1 MQKRCSGF
9 TLVELLVV
17 ISIIAIL
24 AGLAFPAIGGAM
36 DAAKRTQASAFI
48 GQLKIALSAYY
59 TEYSTWPASNAGS
72 DILSPEDAYLIL
84 SGKDGSSE
92 TTKNTR
98 EIKFMEF
105 QKKDLDRPTSATKFL
120 DPWKQ
125 DYEIRIDSDY
135 DNVITNLPG
144 ETDDISTGLAIWST
158 GKPKDGKVNEDTKK
172 FIKSW

>member
-36 DAAKRTQASAFI
+36 DAAKRAQAAAFI
-48 GQLKIALSAYY
+48 SQIKVALTAYN
-59 TEYSTWPASNAGS
+59 TEYSTWPSTNAGS
-72 DILSPEDAYLIL
+72 GELSPEDAYLVL
-84 SGKDGSSE
+84 SGKDGRSD
-92 TTKNTR
+92 TCKNSR

-105 QKKDLDRPTSATKFL
+105 QKKDLNKPTSATKFW

-125 DYEIRIDSDY
+125 DYEIRVDSDY
-135 DNVITNLPG
+135 DNLIPSVPG
-144 ETDDISTGLAIWST
+144 ESGDLATSVAIWST
-158 GKPKDGKVNEDTKK
+158 GKPKSGSVNNDTTK